1 MPPGAGNRGL
11 AVTEQIRE
19 WGAADAARHIR
30 VPGPQDNKYTHGVL
44 GVVTGSEKYPGAAVL
59 GVEAVHRTGIGMVR
73 FLGEK
78 APAELVLARRPE
90 TVTVSGAVDAWLL
103 GSGMESTTELNQD
116 LPALAHAALGLQ
128 PVVVD
133 AGGLGFLGHV
143 TAPAIITPHEGEL
156 ERLVSRNGA
165 TREEWVAS
173 AADLLGIV
181 VVLKGHETLVA
192 TPEEATGGRFLVK
205 VTSPT
210 SWLAT
215 AGTGDV
221 LAGII
226 AALIATHSV
235 KRVPSLQV
243 LAELAATGVFLHCKA
258 AELAG
263 EEGPFPA
270 LDVAEALGNAVA
282 FVIAE
287 DKH

>member
-1 MPPGAGNRGL
+1 MANIFQRIP
-11 AVTEQIRE
+11 E

-30 VPGPQDNKYTHGVL
+30 VPGPGDNKYTHGVL

-78 APAELVLARRPE
+78 EPANLVLARRPE
-90 TVTVSGAVDAWLL
+90 TVTVSGAVDAWLV
-103 GSGMESTTELNQD
+103 GSGMESTQDLNPE
-116 LPALAHAALGLQ
+116 LPALSHAALGLQ

-133 AGGLGFLGHV
+133 AGGLGFLDHV
-143 TAPAIITPHEGEL
+143 SAPAIITPHEGEL
-156 ERLVSRNGA
+156 ERLVPRNGA
-165 TREEWVAS
+165 TRKEWVAT
-173 AADLLGIV
+173 AADQLGVV
-181 VVLKGHETLVA
+181 VVLKGHETLVS

-226 AALIATHSV
+226 AAVVATHSV
-235 KRVPSLQV
+235 KRVPSLHE
-243 LAELAATGVFLHCKA
+243 LAELAATGVFLHGKA
-258 AELAG
+258 AEFAG
-263 EEGPFPA
+263 EDGPFPA
-270 LDVAEALGNAVA
+270 LDVAEAVGCAVA
-282 FVIAE
+282 WVNSE
-287 DKH
+287 GKH

>member
-1 MPPGAGNRGL
+1 M
-11 AVTEQIRE
+11 TQDIHE

-30 VPGPQDNKYTHGVL
+30 IPGPEDNKYTHGVL

-59 GVEAVHRTGIGMVR
+59 GVEAAHRTGIGMVR

-78 APAELVLARRPE
+78 GPVDLVLARRPE
-90 TVTVSGAVDAWLL
+90 TVTVSGDVNSWLV
-103 GSGMESTTELNQD
+103 GSGMESTQELNPE

-133 AGGLGFLGHV
+133 AGGLSFLGHV
-143 TAPAIITPHEGEL
+143 SAPAIITPHEGEL
-156 ERLVSRNGA
+156 ERLVPRNGA

-173 AADLLGIV
+173 AADQLGVV
-181 VVLKGHETLVA
+181 VVLKGHETLVS

-226 AALIATHSV
+226 AAVVATHSV
-235 KRVPSLQV
+235 KRVPSLHE
-243 LAELAATGVFLHCKA
+243 LAELAATGVFLHGKA
-258 AELAG
+258 AEFAG
-263 EEGPFPA
+263 EVGPFPA
-270 LDVAEALGNAVA
+270 LDVAEAVGRVVSL
-282 FVIAE
+282 VISSG
-287 DKH
+287 KH

>member
-1 MPPGAGNRGL
+1 M
-11 AVTEQIRE
+11 TEQIRE

-30 VPGPQDNKYTHGVL
+30 VPGPQDNKYSHGVL

-59 GVEAVHRTGIGMVR
+59 GVEAAHRTGIGMVR

-78 APAELVLARRPE
+78 APAGLALARRPE
-90 TVTVSGAVDAWLL
+90 TVTVSGAVDAWIV
-103 GSGMESTTELNQD
+103 GSGMESTPGLNPE

-143 TAPAIITPHEGEL
+143 SAPAIITPHEGEL
-156 ERLVSRNGA
+156 ERLVPRNGS

-173 AADLLGIV
+173 AADQLGVV

-210 SWLAT
+210 AWLAT

-226 AALIATHSV
+226 AAVVATHSV
-235 KRVPSLQV
+235 KRVPSLHE
-243 LAELAATGVFLHCKA
+243 LAELAATGVFLHGKA

-263 EEGPFPA
+263 EDGPFPA
-270 LDVAEALGNAVA
+270 LDVAESVGRAVA
-282 FVIAE
+282 WVLSE
-287 DKH
+287 GKH

>member
-1 MPPGAGNRGL
+1 M
-11 AVTEQIRE
+11 TSEIQE

-78 APAELVLARRPE
+78 TPAELVLARRPE
-90 TVTVSGAVDAWLL
+90 TVTVSGAVDAWLV
-103 GSGMESTTELNQD
+103 GSGMESSPDLNPE
-116 LPALAHAALGLQ
+116 LPALAHAVLGLQ
-128 PVVVD
+128 PVVLD

-143 TAPAIITPHEGEL
+143 SAPAIITPHEGEL
-156 ERLVSRNGA
+156 ERLQPRGGLSKA
-165 TREEWVAS
+165 EWAAH
-173 AADLLGIV
+173 AADALGVV
-181 VVLKGHETLVA
+181 VVLKGHETFIASPVE
-192 TPEEATGGRFLVK
+192 PSGGRLLMK

-221 LAGII
+221 LAGVI
-226 AALIATHSV
+226 AAVVATHCV
-235 KRVPSLQV
+235 KRVPSSQE
-243 LAELAATGVFLHCKA
+243 LAELAATAVFIHGKA

-263 EEGPFPA
+263 QEGPFPA
-270 LDVAEALGNAVA
+270 LDVADSVSH
-282 FVIAE
+282 VIAE
-287 DKH
+287 LLTVGNHTS

>member
-1 MPPGAGNRGL
+1 M
-11 AVTEQIRE
+11 TEQLRE
-19 WGAADAARHIR
+19 WGAADAARLIR

-59 GVEAVHRTGIGMVR
+59 GVEAAHRTGIGMVR
-73 FLGEK
+73 FLGDK
-78 APAELVLARRPE
+78 DPTELLLARRPE
-90 TVTVSGAVDAWLL
+90 TVTVSGAVDAWLV
-103 GSGMESTTELNQD
+103 GSGMESTPELDQK

-165 TREEWVAS
+165 MREEWVAS
-173 AADLLGIV
+173 AADQLGV
-181 VVLKGHETLVA
+181 VVMLKGHETLVA

-221 LAGII
+221 LSGII
-226 AALIATHSV
+226 AAVVATHSV
-235 KRVPSLQV
+235 KRVPRLLE
-243 LAELAATGVFLHCKA
+243 LAEMAATGVFLHGKA
-258 AELAG
+258 AELAS

-270 LDVAEALGNAVA
+270 LDVAEAVGNAVA